1 MNLIHAFQSDPIE
14 KQTNTVSDSD
24 VIARIQ
30 KGDTDAFEIIMRRY
44 NQRIYRIARSIV
56 RDEHEAMDVIQ
67 DTYIKAY
74 DQLHKFRGPE
84 GFVHW
89 LSRITTNEALM
100 RLRKHSRIKY
110 ILDDPMYTTPEIESD
125 EQQPLSK
132 VADQQLH
139 KLLEEAIDTLPVESR
154 SVFVMRTIQ
163 KLSTR
168 ETALSLGLTE
178 QAVKTR
184 LHRAKRMIRKIFEKH
199 IERAE
204 LNVHEFA
211 GERCD
216 FVVQAVLNKIF
227 IRP

>member
-1 MNLIHAFQSDPIE
+1 MNLLHAFQSDPIE
-14 KQTNTVSDSD
+14 KQTDTVSDSD

-44 NQRIYRIARSIV
+44 NQRLYRIARSIV

-100 RLRKHSRIKY
+100 RLRKRSRIKY
-110 ILDDPMYTTPEIESD
+110 ILDDPMYTPPEIESY

-139 KLLEEAIDTLPVESR
+139 KLLEEAIDTLPMDSR

-184 LHRAKRMIRKIFEKH
+184 LHRAKRIIRKIFEKH
-199 IERAE
+199 IERAG

-216 FVVQAVLNKIF
+216 FVVQAVLNKLF

>member
-1 MNLIHAFQSDPIE
+1 MNLLHSLQSNPLKKPAIPA
-14 KQTNTVSDSD
+14 SDSD

-44 NQRIYRIARSIV
+44 NQRLYRIARSIV
-56 RDEHEAMDVIQ
+56 RDDHEAMDVLQ

-74 DQLHKFRGPE
+74 DQLHSFRGPD

-100 RLRKHSRIKY
+100 RIRKHSRIKY
-110 ILDDPMYTTPEIESD
+110 ILDDPMYSLPEAESY
-125 EQQPLSK
+125 EQQPLSE
-132 VADQQLH
+132 VAEQQLH
-139 KLLEEAIDTLPVESR
+139 KLLENAIDTLPVDNR

-178 QAVKTR
+178 QVVKTR
-184 LHRAKRMIRKIFEKH
+184 LHRSKRIIRKIFEGH
-199 IERAE
+199 IQRAG
-204 LNVHEFA
+204 LNIHEFA

-216 FVVQAVLNKIF
+216 FVVQAVLNRLF